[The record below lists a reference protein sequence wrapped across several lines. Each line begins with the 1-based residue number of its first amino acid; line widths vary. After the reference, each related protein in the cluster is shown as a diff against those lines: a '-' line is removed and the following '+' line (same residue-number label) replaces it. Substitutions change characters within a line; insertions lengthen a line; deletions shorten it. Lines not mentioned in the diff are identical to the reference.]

1 MQRNELWLYGQAN
14 AAWALGK
21 LSHFHQGLLDA
32 IAVQAAAMVQVGSL
46 SLRIALLLLAT
57 HLQ

>member
-1 MQRNELWLYGQAN
+1 V
-14 AAWALGK
+14 AWALGK

-32 IAVQAAAMVQVGSL
+32 IAVQAAAMVQVGGL
-46 SLRIALLLLAT
+46 SLRIALRLLAT